1 MVSPPTDIAALV
13 TGLGVALGIG
23 LLIGLERERSKRD
36 GHAGMATGQA
46 GVRTFALLGLGGG
59 LAALLG
65 NAILYVA
72 GLFVTCL
79 AAVSYRATARRD
91 PSLTTEVAML
101 VTLLLGMLAVVS
113 PAVAGGAGVVVATVL
128 ANRRRLHR
136 LARQWLSE
144 RELHDLLTLAAAAFV
159 VMPLLPDHAIDPWG
173 ALNPRRV
180 WMLVVAV
187 MAIGSLGYLSLRAFG
202 LRFGLPIAGLAGGF
216 ASSTATV
223 AAMGERARNAPSLVG
238 ASASAAML
246 SNVGTIVQLAV
257 VIGALSPDLLGY
269 LAAPLIASGSVA
281 VMVAI
286 GMGWRAFSASNDRV
300 AIGTGR
306 PFEVMTALRFGALLA
321 SIMVLAAL
329 LRARWGPESLPWIM
343 AISGVADVHAAA
355 ASVAQAVTTGG
366 VDMTTAAIGV
376 LAALVTNSCLKC
388 AAALLK
394 GGRAYAL
401 RVIPGIA
408 LIVLAFALALAWT

>member
-1 MVSPPTDIAALV
+1 MGAPTDIVALA

-23 LLIGLERERSKRD
+23 LLIGLERERSKRAKHP
-36 GHAGMATGQA
+36 GGATGQA
-46 GVRTFALLGLGGG
+46 GVRTFALLALGGA

-65 NAILYVA
+65 NAAVYVA
-72 GLFVTCL
+72 GFFVACL
-79 AAVSYRATARRD
+79 GVASYRATARSD

-101 VTLLLGMLAVVS
+101 VTLLLGMLALSS

-136 LARQWLSE
+136 LSRQWLSE

-223 AAMGERARNAPSLVG
+223 AAMGERARSAPALVG
-238 ASASAAML
+238 ASASAALL
-246 SNVGTIVQLAV
+246 SNVGTVVQLAV
-257 VIGALSPDLLGY
+257 VTGALSPALLSY
-269 LAAPLIASGSVA
+269 LAIPLVASGSVA
-281 VMVAI
+281 VVVAI
-286 GMGWRAFSASNDRV
+286 GMGWRAFSVSDDRV
-300 AIGTGR
+300 TIGTGR

-321 SIMVLAAL
+321 GIMLLAAI
-329 LRARWGPESLPWIM
+329 LRARWGPESLPWVM

-366 VDMTTAAIGV
+366 VDMATAAIGV
-376 LAALVTNSCLKC
+376 FAALVTNSCLKC
-388 AAALLK
+388 AAALVK
-394 GGRAYAL
+394 GGRSYAL

-408 LIVLAFALALAWT
+408 AIVIAFALALGWA